1 MPVGEEPGRIFG
13 EAQQT
18 YRWSRLKN
26 MAPAT
31 QFRLVKEEVFPFIKN
46 LHADGASSYA
56 RFFCASWR
64 RYARSAQAVRTSRSR
79 LRESP

>member
-13 EAQQT
+13 EVQQT

-46 LHADGASSYA
+46 LHADGASYA
-56 RFFCASWR
+56 RFFCAS
-64 RYARSAQAVRTSRSR
+64 
-79 LRESP
+79 

>member
-1 MPVGEEPGRIFG
+1 MPAGEEPGCIFG

-46 LHADGASSYA
+46 LHADGTSSYA
-56 RFFCASWR
+56 RFFCA
-64 RYARSAQAVRTSRSR
+64 
-79 LRESP
+79 P